1 MTIKSGRYFR
11 AGTQG
16 QPMPRDRSNRD
27 RTGEADK
34 RRARNRHPR
43 TDKTTPF
50 DTMTREDLMRYRE
63 EEAQRMRDEK

>member
-1 MTIKSGRYFR
+1 
-11 AGTQG
+11 
-16 QPMPRDRSNRD
+16 MPRDRSNRD